1 MASSTSSSSSS
12 SVIGNAPLFWAALIG
27 VGVLWQLAPSAH
39 SLLIWLVVILLVGL
53 VLAAWPTIS
62 ANLGTALGESTT
74 TSSAATAKAAGRA
87 LGF

>member
-1 MASSTSSSSSS
+1 
-12 SVIGNAPLFWAALIG
+12 
-27 VGVLWQLAPSAH
+27 
-39 SLLIWLVVILLVGL
+39 VVILLVGL